1 MKEMKQMNNE
11 LSVLSILVIEDEY
24 DIRKKIVEYLKL
36 DYKNVYEASDAED
49 GYRVYKEKKPDILMI
64 DINLGKMNGLELLK
78 EIRKDDHS
86 TKAIVITAYS
96 EVDYLLK
103 ATELKLTKYL
113 VKPVSRKQM
122 REALDSVNKEMEIY
136 DVKKINSIKLNDD
149 YVWNSDKEE
158 LYCKNTIVQLN
169 SKESILLNLLLSKV
183 NQPFSYD
190 YISNEIWDYP
200 PTNKINSIKLIVKK
214 LRKKLPK
221 NIIQN
226 IYGHGYKIIK

>member
-64 DINLGKMNGLELLK
+64 DINLRKMNGLELLK

>member
-1 MKEMKQMNNE
+1 MNNE